1 MRMEFVLV
9 GVLVH
14 LYNTINT
21 NTGFLYY
28 SAYLRSQMQ
37 SCFKGKLISLTSLSW
52 KKPFTGQVFLH
63 TGHIPQVTVA
73 LVYNQEG

>member
-1 MRMEFVLV
+1 MRVKSNITTLCIEFYIRLILRHYTWLFMRMEFVLV

-37 SCFKGKLISLTSLSW
+37 SCFKGKLISLTSLS
-52 KKPFTGQVFLH
+52 
-63 TGHIPQVTVA
+63 
-73 LVYNQEG
+73 